1 MPLSA
6 FAGLALLLA
15 SVGLYG
21 VLSQLVA
28 QRTQEIG
35 IHMALGAQ
43 KTGVLLLIVRQGM
56 VLAGAGIGGDLI
68 AAWFLTRF
76 LRSLLYR
83 PDAND
88 ALTLA
93 AVSLLLLFSAFL
105 AAYIP
110 ARRAARVDP
119 TVALR
124 YE

>member
-1 MPLSA
+1 LPLSA

-35 IHMALGAQ
+35 IGMALGAR
-43 KTGVLLLIVRQGM
+43 KADVLMLIVRQGI
-56 VLAGAGIGGDLI
+56 VLTGIGIIAGLV
-68 AAWFLTRF
+68 AAWLLTRF

-88 ALTLA
+88 TLTLA
-93 AVSLLLLFSAFL
+93 AVSFLLLFAAFL
-105 AAYIP
+105 AANIP